1 MLSRIADSLYWLDRY
16 MERTD
21 AILLSLRTEYVL
33 SLDAG
38 HRGRH
43 SWRPMLEL
51 FGSLEPDGLR
61 EMEFDGKATLRHII
75 TEQGNVNSLRSLLG
89 KARENAR
96 GAQDQ
101 ITKEVWENVNHIYH
115 SANDPKVEKR
125 LSGQHV
131 IPLLDG
137 LTESVT
143 LYRGVTAGT
152 MPRGMGWSF
161 MNMGMQT
168 ERCMNTL
175 DIGNRYFKDVGY
187 DLNDPRDILFWR
199 QMLLS
204 LSGYELHLKTYRDNN
219 HTRNVADQVFFNRQ
233 FTRSVRYNLDKIG
246 LYLTSVTEANDP
258 PEREKLIRDFG
269 RLHSRVRFGDLAQV
283 EESGMDSFI
292 RGIRNDLAAFTQSL
306 TQVFFSYA

>member
-38 HRGRH
+38 PRNRH
-43 SWRPMLEL
+43 SWRPILEQ
-51 FGSLEPDGLR
+51 FGSLEQKDADGIV
-61 EMEFDGKATLRHII
+61 FDGTATLRHII
-75 TEQGNVNSLRSLLG
+75 TDQGNVNSLRSLLG

-115 SANDPKVEKR
+115 AVNDPKVEKR

-131 IPLLDG
+131 LPLLDG
-137 LTESVT
+137 MTEMVT
-143 LYRGVTAGT
+143 LYKGVTAGT

-161 MNMGMQT
+161 MNIGMQT

-175 DIGNRYFKDVGY
+175 DIGNRYFKEVGY
-187 DLNDPRDILFWR
+187 DMNDAKDILYWR

-204 LSGYELHLKTYRDNN
+204 LSGYELHLKTYRDSN
-219 HTRNVADQVFFNRQ
+219 HTRNVADQVFFNRN
-233 FTRSVRYNLDKIG
+233 FTRSIHYNLDKIG
-246 LYLTSVTEANDP
+246 LYLTAVTESNDP
-258 PEREKLIRDFG
+258 PEKEQLLRCFG
-269 RLHSRVRFGDLAQV
+269 RLHSRVRYGDLAQV
-283 EESGMDSFI
+283 EQTGMDLFI
-292 RGIRNDLAAFTQSL
+292 RGIRQELTGFTQSL
-306 TQVFFSYA
+306 AHVFFSYA